1 MPPLADAVG
10 LVHRE
15 QAGFDSGHDGE
26 EAGAA
31 EALGR
36 NVHQAVAAGLD
47 LLHAHPL
54 VGWVKSAIDQGRA
67 SPRWFSASTWSFI
80 RAIKG
85 LITSVTPGRSRAGN
99 W

>member
-36 NVHQAVAAGLD
+36 NVHQTVAAGLD
-47 LLHAHPL
+47 LIA
-54 VGWVKSAIDQGRA
+54 SAPTGRL
-67 SPRWFSASTWSFI
+67 
-80 RAIKG
+80 G
-85 LITSVTPGRSRAGN
+85 QECY
-99 W
+99 